1 MIEDNKYRNLEKY
14 FRLYYSIR
22 LHFTTNYD
30 FFKYRGKTKKFGNL
44 DSKRGK
50 NFIFRLEKK
59 YGDEFANFLVCMFA
73 SIKKED
79 VRLECLLTSE
89 NEKIYDKWKTR
100 MQSLPYHFEQDLMFL
115 KDLDVPFNDLFKCSV
130 IRNGVKS
137 KSHPL
142 ILKHYIKNDINLET
156 LIIIDITLGY
166 FNHWDSVMGDDF
178 LWKELHFKI
187 KKYKPFLSIS
197 RDRYKEIL
205 KKVFV

>member
-14 FRLYYSIR
+14 FRLYYAIR

-30 FFKYRGKTKKFGNL
+30 FFKYRGKTRKFGNL

-59 YGDEFANFLVCMFA
+59 YGNEFANFLVCMFA

-79 VRLECLLTSE
+79 VRLECLITCE

-100 MQSLPYHFEQDLMFL
+100 MQSLPYHFEQDLNFL
-115 KDLDVPFNDLFKCSV
+115 KELDAPFNDLFKCSV

-142 ILKHYIKNDINLET
+142 ILKHYIKGDVNLET
-156 LIIIDITLGY
+156 LIIIDIVLGY

-197 RDRYKEIL
+197 KDRYKEIL

>member
-30 FFKYRGKTKKFGNL
+30 FFKYRGKTRKFGNL

-100 MQSLPYHFEQDLMFL
+100 MQSLPYHFEQDLSFL
-115 KDLDVPFNDLFKCSV
+115 KDLGIPFNDMFKCSV

-142 ILKHYIKNDINLET
+142 ILKHYIKSDINLET
-156 LIIIDITLGY
+156 LIIIDISLGY

-197 RDRYKEIL
+197 KDRYKGIL

>member
-14 FRLYYSIR
+14 FRLYYAIR

-30 FFKYRGKTKKFGNL
+30 FFKYRGKTRKFGNL

-59 YGDEFANFLVCMFA
+59 YGNEFANFLVCMFA

-79 VRLECLLTSE
+79 VRLDCLITSE

-100 MQSLPYHFEQDLMFL
+100 MQSLPYHFEQDLNFL
-115 KDLDVPFNDLFKCSV
+115 KDLEVPFNDLFKCSV

-142 ILKHYIKNDINLET
+142 ILKHYIKGDVNLET
-156 LIIIDITLGY
+156 LIIIDIVLGY
-166 FNHWDSVMGDDF
+166 FTHWDSVMGDDF

-197 RDRYKEIL
+197 KDRYKEIL

>member
-30 FFKYRGKTKKFGNL
+30 FFKYRGKTRKFGNL

-100 MQSLPYHFEQDLMFL
+100 MQSLPYHFEQDLLFL
-115 KDLDVPFNDLFKCSV
+115 RDLNIPFNDLFKCSV

>member
-14 FRLYYSIR
+14 FRLYYAIR

-30 FFKYRGKTKKFGNL
+30 FFKYRGKTRKFGNL

-59 YGDEFANFLVCMFA
+59 YGNEFANFLVCMFA

-79 VRLECLLTSE
+79 VRLECLITSE

-100 MQSLPYHFEQDLMFL
+100 MQSLPYHFEQDLNFL
-115 KDLDVPFNDLFKCSV
+115 KDLDVSFNDLFKCSV

-142 ILKHYIKNDINLET
+142 ILKHYIKGDVNLET
-156 LIIIDITLGY
+156 LIIIDIVLGY

-197 RDRYKEIL
+197 KDRYKEIL

>member
-30 FFKYRGKTKKFGNL
+30 FFKYRGKTRKFGNL

-100 MQSLPYHFEQDLMFL
+100 MQSLPYHIEQDL
-115 KDLDVPFNDLFKCSV
+115 
-130 IRNGVKS
+130 
-137 KSHPL
+137 
-142 ILKHYIKNDINLET
+142 
-156 LIIIDITLGY
+156 
-166 FNHWDSVMGDDF
+166 
-178 LWKELHFKI
+178 
-187 KKYKPFLSIS
+187 
-197 RDRYKEIL
+197 
-205 KKVFV
+205 

>member
-30 FFKYRGKTKKFGNL
+30 FFKYRGKTRKFGNL

-100 MQSLPYHFEQDLMFL
+100 MQSLPYHFEQDLLFL
-115 KDLDVPFNDLFKCSV
+115 RDLDIPFNDLFKCSV

-197 RDRYKEIL
+197 KDRYKEIL

>member
-79 VRLECLLTSE
+79 VRLESLLTSE

-100 MQSLPYHFEQDLMFL
+100 MQSLPYHFEQDLLFL
-115 KDLDVPFNDLFKCSV
+115 RDLDIPFNDLFRCSV
-130 IRNGVKS
+130 IKNGVKS

>member
-14 FRLYYSIR
+14 FRLYYAIR

-30 FFKYRGKTKKFGNL
+30 FFKYRGKTRKFGNL

-100 MQSLPYHFEQDLMFL
+100 MQSLPYHFEQDLLFL
-115 KDLDVPFNDLFKCSV
+115 RDLDIPFNDLFKCSV

>member
-100 MQSLPYHFEQDLMFL
+100 MQSLPYHFEQDLLFL

-197 RDRYKEIL
+197 KDRYKEIL

>member
-30 FFKYRGKTKKFGNL
+30 FFKYRGKTRKFGNL

-73 SIKKED
+73 SLKKED

-100 MQSLPYHFEQDLMFL
+100 MQSLPYHFEQDLLFL
-115 KDLDVPFNDLFKCSV
+115 RDLDIPFNDLFKCSV
-130 IRNGVKS
+130 IKNGVKS

-166 FNHWDSVMGDDF
+166 FNHWDNVMGDDF

>member
-30 FFKYRGKTKKFGNL
+30 FFKYRGKTRKFGNL

-100 MQSLPYHFEQDLMFL
+100 MQSLPYHFEQDLLFL
-115 KDLDVPFNDLFKCSV
+115 RDLNIPFNDLFKCSV
-130 IRNGVKS
+130 IKNGVKS

-197 RDRYKEIL
+197 RERYKEIL

>member
-14 FRLYYSIR
+14 FRLYYAIR

-30 FFKYRGKTKKFGNL
+30 FFKYRGKTRKFGNL

-59 YGDEFANFLVCMFA
+59 YGNEFANFLVCMFA

-79 VRLECLLTSE
+79 VRLECLITSE

-100 MQSLPYHFEQDLMFL
+100 MQSLPYHFEQDLNFL
-115 KDLDVPFNDLFKCSV
+115 KDLDISFNDLFKCSV

-142 ILKHYIKNDINLET
+142 ILKHYIKGDVNLET
-156 LIIIDITLGY
+156 LIIIDIVLGY
-166 FNHWDSVMGDDF
+166 FSHWDSVMGDDF

-197 RDRYKEIL
+197 KDRYKEIL

>member
-14 FRLYYSIR
+14 FRLYYAIR

-30 FFKYRGKTKKFGNL
+30 FFKYRGKTRKFGDL

-59 YGDEFANFLVCMFA
+59 YGNEFANFLVCMFA

-79 VRLECLLTSE
+79 VRLECLITSE

-100 MQSLPYHFEQDLMFL
+100 MQSLPYHFEQDLNFL
-115 KDLDVPFNDLFKCSV
+115 KDLDVSFNDLFKCSV
-130 IRNGVKS
+130 IRNGIKS

-142 ILKHYIKNDINLET
+142 ILKHYIYSFRILYS
-156 LIIIDITLGY
+156 LG
-166 FNHWDSVMGDDF
+166 
-178 LWKELHFKI
+178 
-187 KKYKPFLSIS
+187 
-197 RDRYKEIL
+197 
-205 KKVFV
+205 

>member
-44 DSKRGK
+44 DSKGGK

-100 MQSLPYHFEQDLMFL
+100 MQSLPYHFEQDLLFL
-115 KDLDVPFNDLFKCSV
+115 KDLDIPFNDLFKCSV

-156 LIIIDITLGY
+156 LIIIDIALGY

-197 RDRYKEIL
+197 KDRYKEIL

>member
-30 FFKYRGKTKKFGNL
+30 FFKYRGKTRKFGNL

-100 MQSLPYHFEQDLMFL
+100 MQSLPYHFEQDLLFL
-115 KDLDVPFNDLFKCSV
+115 KDLDIPFNDLFKCSV

>member
-14 FRLYYSIR
+14 FRLYYAIR

-30 FFKYRGKTKKFGNL
+30 FFKYRGKTRKFGNL

-59 YGDEFANFLVCMFA
+59 YGNEFANFLVCMFA

-79 VRLECLLTSE
+79 VRLECLITSE

-100 MQSLPYHFEQDLMFL
+100 MQSLPYHFEQDLNFL
-115 KDLDVPFNDLFKCSV
+115 KDLDVSFNDLFKCSV

-142 ILKHYIKNDINLET
+142 ILKHYIKGDVNLET
-156 LIIIDITLGY
+156 LIIIDIVLGY
-166 FNHWDSVMGDDF
+166 FTHWDSVMGDDF

-197 RDRYKEIL
+197 KDRYKEIL

>member
-30 FFKYRGKTKKFGNL
+30 FFKYRGKTRKFGNL

-100 MQSLPYHFEQDLMFL
+100 MQSLPYHFEQDLLFL
-115 KDLDVPFNDLFKCSV
+115 RDLDIPFNDLFKCSV
-130 IRNGVKS
+130 IKNGVKS

-197 RDRYKEIL
+197 RDRCKEIL

>member
-30 FFKYRGKTKKFGNL
+30 FFKYRGKTRKFGNL

-100 MQSLPYHFEQDLMFL
+100 MQSLPYHFEQDLLFL
-115 KDLDVPFNDLFKCSV
+115 RDLDIPFNDLFKCSV
-130 IRNGVKS
+130 IKNGVKS

>member
-30 FFKYRGKTKKFGNL
+30 FFKYRGKTRKFGNL

-100 MQSLPYHFEQDLMFL
+100 MQSLPYHFEQDLLFL
-115 KDLDVPFNDLFKCSV
+115 RDLDIPFNDLFKCSV

>member
-14 FRLYYSIR
+14 FRLYYAIR

-30 FFKYRGKTKKFGNL
+30 FFKYRGKTRKFGDL

-59 YGDEFANFLVCMFA
+59 YGNEFANFLVCMFA

-79 VRLECLLTSE
+79 VRLECLITSE
-89 NEKIYDKWKTR
+89 NEKIYDNWKTR
-100 MQSLPYHFEQDLMFL
+100 MQSLPYHFEQDLNFL
-115 KDLDVPFNDLFKCSV
+115 KDLDVSFNDLFKCSV
-130 IRNGVKS
+130 IRNGIKS

-142 ILKHYIKNDINLET
+142 ILKHYIKGDVNLET
-156 LIIIDITLGY
+156 LIIIDIVLGY
-166 FNHWDSVMGDDF
+166 FTHWDSVMGDDF

-197 RDRYKEIL
+197 KDRYKEIL

>member
-14 FRLYYSIR
+14 FRLYYAIR

-30 FFKYRGKTKKFGNL
+30 FFKYRGKTRKFGNL

-59 YGDEFANFLVCMFA
+59 YGNEFANFLVCMFA

-79 VRLECLLTSE
+79 VRLDCLITSE

-100 MQSLPYHFEQDLMFL
+100 MQSLPYHFEQDLNFL
-115 KDLDVPFNDLFKCSV
+115 KELDVSFNDLFKCSV

-142 ILKHYIKNDINLET
+142 ILKHYIKGDVNLET
-156 LIIIDITLGY
+156 LIIIDIVLGY

-197 RDRYKEIL
+197 KDRYKEIL

>member
-30 FFKYRGKTKKFGNL
+30 FFKYRGKTRKFGNL

-59 YGDEFANFLVCMFA
+59 YGNEFANFLVCMFA

-79 VRLECLLTSE
+79 VRLECLITSE

-100 MQSLPYHFEQDLMFL
+100 MQSLPYHFEQDLNFL
-115 KDLDVPFNDLFKCSV
+115 KDLDVSFNDLFKCSV

-142 ILKHYIKNDINLET
+142 ILKHYIKGDVNLET
-156 LIIIDITLGY
+156 LIIIDIVLGY
-166 FNHWDSVMGDDF
+166 FTHWDSVMGDDF

-197 RDRYKEIL
+197 KDRYKEIL

>member
-14 FRLYYSIR
+14 FRLYYAIR

-30 FFKYRGKTKKFGNL
+30 FFKYRGKTRKFGNL

-59 YGDEFANFLVCMFA
+59 YGNEFANFLVCMFA

-79 VRLECLLTSE
+79 VRLECLITSE

-100 MQSLPYHFEQDLMFL
+100 MQSLPYHFEQDLNFL
-115 KDLDVPFNDLFKCSV
+115 KELDASFNDLFKCSV

-142 ILKHYIKNDINLET
+142 ILKHYIKGDVNLET
-156 LIIIDITLGY
+156 LIIIDIVLGY
-166 FNHWDSVMGDDF
+166 FTHWDSVMGDDF

-197 RDRYKEIL
+197 KDRYKEIL

>member
-14 FRLYYSIR
+14 FRLYYAIR

-30 FFKYRGKTKKFGNL
+30 FFKYRGKTRKFGNL

-59 YGDEFANFLVCMFA
+59 YGNEFANFLVCMFA

-79 VRLECLLTSE
+79 VRLECLITSE

-100 MQSLPYHFEQDLMFL
+100 MQSLPYHFEQDLNFL
-115 KDLDVPFNDLFKCSV
+115 KELDVSFNDLFKCSV

-142 ILKHYIKNDINLET
+142 ILKHYIKGDVNLET
-156 LIIIDITLGY
+156 LIIIDIVLGY

-197 RDRYKEIL
+197 KDRYKEIL

>member
-14 FRLYYSIR
+14 FRLYYAIR

-30 FFKYRGKTKKFGNL
+30 FFKYRGKTRKFGDL

-59 YGDEFANFLVCMFA
+59 YGNEFANFLVCMFA

-79 VRLECLLTSE
+79 VRLECLITSE

-100 MQSLPYHFEQDLMFL
+100 MQSLPYHFEQDLNFL
-115 KDLDVPFNDLFKCSV
+115 KDLDVSFNDLFKCSV
-130 IRNGVKS
+130 IRNGIKS

-142 ILKHYIKNDINLET
+142 ILKHYIKGDVNLET
-156 LIIIDITLGY
+156 LIIIDIVLGY
-166 FNHWDSVMGDDF
+166 FTHWDSVMGDDF

-187 KKYKPFLSIS
+187 KKYKPFLSS
-197 RDRYKEIL
+197 SKDRYKEIL

>member
-14 FRLYYSIR
+14 FRLYYAIR

-30 FFKYRGKTKKFGNL
+30 FFKYRGKTRKFGDL

-59 YGDEFANFLVCMFA
+59 YGNEFANFLVCMFA

-79 VRLECLLTSE
+79 VRLECLITSE

-100 MQSLPYHFEQDLMFL
+100 MQSLPYHFEQDLNFL
-115 KDLDVPFNDLFKCSV
+115 KDLDVSFNDLFKCSV

-142 ILKHYIKNDINLET
+142 ILKHYIKGDVNLET
-156 LIIIDITLGY
+156 LIIIDIVLGY
-166 FNHWDSVMGDDF
+166 FTHWDSVMGDDF

-197 RDRYKEIL
+197 KDRYKEIL

>member
-14 FRLYYSIR
+14 FRLYYAIR

-30 FFKYRGKTKKFGNL
+30 FFKYRGKTRKFGNL

-59 YGDEFANFLVCMFA
+59 YGNEFANFLVCMFA

-79 VRLECLLTSE
+79 VRLDCLITSE

-100 MQSLPYHFEQDLMFL
+100 MQSLPYHFEQDLNFL
-115 KDLDVPFNDLFKCSV
+115 KDLEVPFNDLFKCSV

-142 ILKHYIKNDINLET
+142 ILKHYIKGDVNLET
-156 LIIIDITLGY
+156 LIIIDIVLGY
-166 FNHWDSVMGDDF
+166 FTHWDSVMGDDF

>member
-14 FRLYYSIR
+14 FRLYYAIR

-30 FFKYRGKTKKFGNL
+30 FFKYRGKTRKFGDL

-59 YGDEFANFLVCMFA
+59 YGNEFANFLVCMFA

-79 VRLECLLTSE
+79 VRLECLITSE

-100 MQSLPYHFEQDLMFL
+100 MQSLPYHFEQDLNFL
-115 KDLDVPFNDLFKCSV
+115 KDLDVSFNDLFKCSV
-130 IRNGVKS
+130 IRNGIKS

-142 ILKHYIKNDINLET
+142 ILKHYIKGDVNLET
-156 LIIIDITLGY
+156 LIIIDIVLGY
-166 FNHWDSVMGDDF
+166 FTHWDSVMGDDF

-197 RDRYKEIL
+197 KDRYKEIL